1 MSALSDARELLAKA
15 KALREQ
21 AESDEASLH
30 ATLVTKKD
38 LQNQDLDA
46 LIDVLFPLDM
56 PREDKSACKL
66 AVSRTIETKKCSVQ
80 QLKNV
85 VTRLHER
92 EIAAKGEDHVESTR
106 TPTQDDDT
114 QGQGAVKFERVSS
127 GSRDDA
133 ELNRVSGLIAM
144 LIDAATIL
152 DEKARAEA
160 EAKGGAGEEAQ
171 HKVDQSHWAS
181 GHLSEA
187 LSEKALFL
195 GRAHDEQFKN
205 RLQEYYDAA
214 TKKEGSSKNSDGEST
229 SMFP

>member
-56 PREDKSACKL
+56 PREDTSVCKL

-92 EIAAKGEDHVESTR
+92 EMTAKGEDHVE
-106 TPTQDDDT
+106 PTHHDSH
-114 QGQGAVKFERVSS
+114 GVKFERVS
-127 GSRDDA
+127 GRDDV
-133 ELNRVSGLIAM
+133 ELNRVSGLIPM

-160 EAKGGAGEEAQ
+160 DEAAV

-187 LSEKALFL
+187 LSDKAHFL
-195 GRAHDEQFKN
+195 GRAHDDQFKK

-214 TKKEGSSKNSDGEST
+214 KKKEGSSKDAGEST
-229 SMFP
+229 NMFP

>member
-56 PREDKSACKL
+56 PREDKSVCKL

-85 VTRLHER
+85 VTRLHDR
-92 EIAAKGEDHVESTR
+92 EMAAKGEDHVE
-106 TPTQDDDT
+106 PTHHET
-114 QGQGAVKFERVSS
+114 TVKFERVS
-127 GSRDDA
+127 GRDDA
-133 ELNRVSGLIAM
+133 ELNRVSGLIPM

-160 EAKGGAGEEAQ
+160 EAKGGGSDAVV
-171 HKVDQSHWAS
+171 HKTDQSHWAS

-187 LSEKALFL
+187 LSDKADFL
-195 GRAHDEQFKN
+195 GRAHDDQFKN

-214 TKKEGSSKNSDGEST
+214 KKKEGSSKNAGEST
-229 SMFP
+229 NMFP